1 MVDLQQERHSIRY
14 AEPFCYERHPPR
26 HSGGHDARIW
36 ADEFRQIGALICQV
50 VEGLSRNGP
59 EGDGQVEEQVRGKV
73 AELCAAFPVYPG
85 R

>member
-1 MVDLQQERHSIRY
+1 M
-14 AEPFCYERHPPR
+14 
-26 HSGGHDARIW
+26 
-36 ADEFRQIGALICQV
+36 
-50 VEGLSRNGP
+50 SRNGP

>member
-1 MVDLQQERHSIRY
+1 MLGVDPHHL
-14 AEPFCYERHPPR
+14 
-26 HSGGHDARIW
+26 
-36 ADEFRQIGALICQV
+36 LICEDFGPAEFEQVGKLICEV